1 MKSIFHASLV
11 NDPFEDPS
19 VYIDIPWE
27 RRGLLF
33 DLGANYHLPARKLLK
48 VSDAFVSHSH
58 IDHFIGFDHLLRQR
72 LARERPLRVYG
83 PPGIIERVVGKLS
96 GYTWNLVDGY
106 PFIIDVVEIGEGR
119 LNQTCLRAREGFR
132 LAAVEEKRMES
143 RPISI
148 LEDPLFT
155 AHAVLLN
162 HRIPCVGYA
171 ISERLHVNIH
181 RDGLEKKGL
190 PVGAWLRGLK
200 ERVRAGE
207 EDRSL
212 VEVPGHGSIPLGEL
226 RAGVVSVSPGQKIA
240 YITDVAFLPENIER
254 IVELACDADVLFCGT
269 PFLERDA
276 ARAKEV
282 YHLTAAQAGRLARRA
297 QVRRLEVFH
306 FSPRYE
312 GEPESFIRE
321 AEEAFRGE
329 SDL

>member
-33 DLGANYHLPARKLLK
+33 DLGANYLLPTRKLLK
-48 VSDAFVSHSH
+48 VSDVFVSHAH

-72 LARERPLRVYG
+72 LARERPLCIYG
-83 PPGIIERVVGKLS
+83 PPGIIERVLGKLS

-106 PFIIDVVEIGEGR
+106 PFIIDVVEIGEAT
-119 LNQTCLRAREGFR
+119 LNQTRLLAREGFR
-132 LAAVEEKRMES
+132 PGAVEEKRVEG
-143 RPISI
+143 RPVSI
-148 LEDPLFT
+148 LDDPLFC
-155 AHAVLLN
+155 AEAVLLN
-162 HRIPCVGYA
+162 HRIPCAGYA
-171 ISERLHVNIH
+171 ITEKLHVNIH
-181 RDGLEKKGL
+181 RDALENKGL

-200 ERVRAGE
+200 EMVRAGE
-207 EDRSL
+207 GDRSL

-226 RAGVVSVSPGQKIA
+226 RSEVVSVSPGQKIA
-240 YITDVAFLPENIER
+240 YITDVGFLPENVER
-254 IVELACDADVLFCGT
+254 ILSLAGDADVLYCGT

-276 ARAKEV
+276 VRAGET
-282 YHLTAAQAGRLARRA
+282 YHLTAAQAGRLARRVGA
-297 QVRRLEVFH
+297 RRLEVFH

-329 SDL
+329 SEP